1 MWNFSNIKN
10 NNLSKNGFKKF
21 YLNSNC
27 NNFVNLSRNY
37 KLEKPVI
44 YKKRNLSLTKN
55 NLSIYSSKE
64 KKISFNSKLFLT
76 NQHSF
81 NHSLLKK
88 RNLRNKKIRYYSPNQ
103 NSINNTNQKTKK
115 YKNSPETNSTA
126 NSSKRTNP
134 KSNLTSINLKIS
146 INFNK
151 IRNKIINQFNSLRT
165 TTLHF
170 QKKKTLEEEGYII
183 TEESNLNNE
192 NNKSKKHL
200 KNISQNSFDDLDL
213 SFTYS
218 DDTESKRYQLSKR
231 RMFGDKNDNE
241 KLYEQNIDVNNN
253 IYYGVSMNYQMK
265 NSNDNY
271 FTNYNNINR
280 KSRNVKEKDD
290 FTTFC
295 EEIQRKLFGE

>member
-10 NNLSKNGFKKF
+10 NNLSKNGFKMF

-37 KLEKPVI
+37 RLEKPVI

-88 RNLRNKKIRYYSPNQ
+88 RNLKKKKIRYYSPNQ

-192 NNKSKKHL
+192 NNKSKKNL

-231 RMFGDKNDNE
+231 RIFSEKNDNE

-253 IYYGVSMNYQMK
+253 IYYGVSRNYHIK

-295 EEIQRKLFGE
+295 EDIQRKLFGE

>member
-183 TEESNLNNE
+183 TEESVFN
-192 NNKSKKHL
+192 
-200 KNISQNSFDDLDL
+200 
-213 SFTYS
+213 
-218 DDTESKRYQLSKR
+218 
-231 RMFGDKNDNE
+231 
-241 KLYEQNIDVNNN
+241 
-253 IYYGVSMNYQMK
+253 
-265 NSNDNY
+265 NSNQN
-271 FTNYNNINR
+271 
-280 KSRNVKEKDD
+280 
-290 FTTFC
+290 
-295 EEIQRKLFGE
+295 